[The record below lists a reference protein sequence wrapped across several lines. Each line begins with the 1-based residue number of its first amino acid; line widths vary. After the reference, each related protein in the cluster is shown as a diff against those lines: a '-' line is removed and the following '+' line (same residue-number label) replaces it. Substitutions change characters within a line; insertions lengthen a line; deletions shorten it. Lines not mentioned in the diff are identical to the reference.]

1 VNPVKKWIVTI
12 GGCGL
17 APLAPG
23 TFGTAGA
30 MLILAA
36 VYVILRPDPAEW
48 NAILIGSTL
57 LFSVL
62 CVMLG
67 PWGIRYFG
75 KADPGSFVLDEGAG
89 ISLTLLALPM
99 PGHAATWI
107 LAFLAF
113 RLFDAS
119 KPPPVRQLE
128 KLPAGW
134 GILADDLGAA
144 VLANLLC
151 QLLLRWPA
159 FTHIVHS

>member
-1 VNPVKKWIVTI
+1 MKKWIVTI

-17 APLAPG
+17 APVAPG

-30 MLILAA
+30 MILLAA
-36 VYVILRPDPAEW
+36 VYATLRPDPILW
-48 NAILIGSTL
+48 NAILVGFTI
-57 LFSVL
+57 LFSIL
-62 CVMLG
+62 CVMLA
-67 PWGIRYFG
+67 PWGISYFQS
-75 KADPGSFVLDEGAG
+75 KDPGSFVLDEGAG

-99 PGHAATWI
+99 PGHVVTW
-107 LAFLAF
+107 LVAFVAF
-113 RLFDAS
+113 RLFDAT

-151 QLLLRWPA
+151 QLILRWLV
-159 FTHIVHS
+159 TGR

>member
-1 VNPVKKWIVTI
+1 VKKWIVTI

-17 APLAPG
+17 APVAPG

-30 MLILAA
+30 MILLAA
-36 VYVILRPDPAEW
+36 VYAILRPDPIFW
-48 NAILIGSTL
+48 NAILVGFTI
-57 LFSVL
+57 LFSIL
-62 CVMLG
+62 CVMLA
-67 PWGIRYFG
+67 PWGISHFQS
-75 KADPGSFVLDEGAG
+75 KDPGSFVLDEGAG

-99 PGHAATWI
+99 PGHVVTW
-107 LAFLAF
+107 LVAFVAF
-113 RLFDAS
+113 RLFDAT

-151 QLLLRWPA
+151 QLILRWLV
-159 FTHIVHS
+159 TGR